1 MLRTISITISGK
13 VQGVFYRQSARE
25 KAVIIG
31 VKGKVMNLPNGDVQ
45 IIATGTKEQLDKLL
59 KWCKQGPP
67 KAIVS
72 DVTSHELPLQQFDS
86 FYIERV

>member
-1 MLRTISITISGK
+1 MLQTISIIVSGN

-25 KAVIIG
+25 KALAIG
-31 VKGKVMNLPNGDVQ
+31 VKGKVMNLSNGDVQ

-59 KWCKQGPP
+59 EWCRQGPP
-67 KAIVS
+67 KAKVS
-72 DVTSHELPLQQFDS
+72 NVTSHELPLQQFDS

>member
-45 IIATGTKEQLDKLL
+45 IIASGTKEQLDKLL